1 MTSCAASFL
10 PMISVPL
17 TMRPTP
23 REVLHRAVG
32 RGGACC
38 RVRGRRVDGLK
49 LRVGIFFIA
58 CGYVAGTSVG
68 ISTSAVIGHSLR
80 IGDCARIGE

>member
-1 MTSCAASFL
+1 
-10 PMISVPL
+10 
-17 TMRPTP
+17 
-23 REVLHRAVG
+23 
-32 RGGACC
+32 
-38 RVRGRRVDGLK
+38 

-68 ISTSAVIGHSLR
+68 ISTSVGIGHSLR